1 MTGFAALET
10 QEVGGH
16 HAGAL
21 PDFGL
26 EVFFA
31 RWEFHARHHL
41 TASDAETLS
50 MADLLAMGDDEDRA
64 AWRDLRLGY
73 TETQGD
79 PVLRQA
85 IAATYEKIDPD
96 QIVCFAGA
104 QEGIASSMR
113 ALLTS
118 EDHAVVLTP
127 NYQSAESI
135 PLSIC
140 SVTGIG
146 LHAENGW
153 AIDLD
158 ELRAALQT
166 TTKLIA
172 VNFPNNPTGFVPD
185 HATWQQL
192 CSLAT
197 ERGIWLVSDEVYRG
211 VELDPNATIRQ
222 AADATPLGISINVLS
237 KAYGLPGLRVGWI
250 ASQNRELLERVERV
264 KHYGSLCNSGPSEIL
279 ARIAVKHQA
288 ALFERTRAQI
298 RENLSHFEGFF
309 AEFADQ
315 FEFEAPIGGCV
326 CYPRYTG
333 PDGAEQFCAD
343 LLDTAGVLLLPPS
356 IYTSALMPTPNDR
369 FRLGIGRAN
378 PEPALDAWRAF
389 MYGRQGSS
397 VG

>member
-1 MTGFAALET
+1 MET
-10 QEVGGH
+10 FEIGGR
-16 HAGAL
+16 HARAL
-21 PDFGL
+21 PDFKL

-31 RWEFHARHHL
+31 RWEFQARFHL

-50 MADLLAMGDDEDRA
+50 MAELLAMGDEEDQA
-64 AWRDLRLGY
+64 AWHDLRLGY
-73 TETQGD
+73 TESWGD

-85 IAATYEKIDPD
+85 IATTYETIDPD
-96 QIVCFAGA
+96 QILCFAGV
-104 QEGIASSMR
+104 QEGLASTFR

-118 EDHAVVLTP
+118 KDHAVVLTP

-146 LHAENGW
+146 LHPENGW

-158 ELRAALQT
+158 ELRTVLRPS
-166 TTKLIA
+166 TKVIA

-192 CSLAT
+192 CDVAD

-211 VELDPNATIRQ
+211 VELDPQVTIRQ
-222 AADATPLGISINVLS
+222 AADATPAGISINVLS
-237 KAYGLPGLRVGWI
+237 KAYGLPGLRIGWI
-250 ASQNRELLERVERV
+250 ASQNRELLERVARV
-264 KHYGSLCNSGPSEIL
+264 KHYGSICNSAPSEIL
-279 ARIAVKHQA
+279 ARIGVKRQA
-288 ALFERTRAQI
+288 QLFERTRAQI
-298 RENLSHFEGFF
+298 RDNLSHFEGFF

-315 FEFEAPIGGCV
+315 FEFEPPVGGCV

-343 LLDTAGVLLLPPS
+343 LLATAGVLLLPPS
-356 IYTSALMPTPNDR
+356 IYTSALMPTPSDR

-378 PEPALDAWRAF
+378 PEPALDAWREF
-389 MYGRQGSS
+389 MYGRQRSS